1 MDRKCERNG
10 KFWTTDK
17 KSGNFIMREKRHRGE
32 RMFFESELELE
43 QAKRGGAE
51 SRISPLLPHLPRD
64 PEGSEKPDLPGL
76 PKGTFSHPGAS
87 L

>member
-1 MDRKCERNG
+1 
-10 KFWTTDK
+10 
-17 KSGNFIMREKRHRGE
+17 
-32 RMFFESELELE
+32 MFFESELELE

-51 SRISPLLPHLPRD
+51 SCVSPLLPHLPRD

-76 PKGTFSHPGAS
+76 PKGTFSHPGAP

>member
-1 MDRKCERNG
+1 
-10 KFWTTDK
+10 
-17 KSGNFIMREKRHRGE
+17 
-32 RMFFESELELE
+32 MFFESELELE

-51 SRISPLLPHLPRD
+51 PRVSPLLPHLPRD